1 MVMQMSQIPK
11 KISQT
16 ILVLTVVGLGFI
28 VLSCASNNYKATQL
42 ADADIETLKNLWL
55 KSSSHNT
62 RKEIVSELEK
72 RKAVDALIYC
82 HHFATFYYK
91 SSGGG
96 GRGAWGKFPIEDGIV
111 IVSALG
117 RLKDPKAINSIAETG
132 RFTAHNKS
140 KQLKLAILK
149 AYKEIDSPGAV
160 PLIKN
165 YLRDPDYDIRFQA
178 LDTLSHLESSES
190 MEMVFAALF
199 DDDANIRWKA
209 VHALGEIGNPKA
221 AGRISLLLADPDES
235 VRGLAEN
242 VLKKLGTSEEKIA
255 DWKQKAGQLSI
266 DEVYR
271 TKLAYQKAEIEKEEL
286 VKKRKRS

>member
-1 MVMQMSQIPK
+1 MVKQMSQIFK

-16 ILVLTVVGLGFI
+16 VFALTIIGLGLI
-28 VLSCASNNYKATQL
+28 VISCASNNYQSTQV
-42 ADADIETLKNLWL
+42 ADADIETLKDLWL
-55 KSSSHNT
+55 KSSSHYA
-62 RKEIVSELEK
+62 RKNIVNELEK

-91 SSGGG
+91 RPNSKSVW
-96 GRGAWGKFPIEDGIV
+96 GRFAIEDSIV
-111 IVSALG
+111 IVDALG

-178 LDTLSHLESSES
+178 LDTLSHLEYLES

-235 VRGLAEN
+235 VRGIAEN